1 MPAVRMK
8 TRSWVAVPPEAV
20 IEATQSRQIEGRVF
34 VAAGSK
40 VDVSKID
47 KKKLDRMMEK
57 SYPDFVDLDVVIDD
71 GKNTQVYVAK
81 DGAKIPVSRS
91 RGREHTRGGE

>member
-8 TRSWVAVPPEAV
+8 ARSWVAVPPDAV
-20 IEATQSRQIEGRVF
+20 IEATQSRHVEGRVF

-57 SYPDFVDLDVVIDD
+57 SYPDFVDLNVVIDD
-71 GKNTQVYVAK
+71 GKNTQVYEAK
-81 DGAKIPVSRS
+81 DGAKVPVPRS
-91 RGREHTRGGE
+91 RGREHKGGE

>member
-1 MPAVRMK
+1 MPAVIMK
-8 TRSWVAVPPEAV
+8 TTSWVSVPQDAVRDV
-20 IEATQSRQIEGRVF
+20 SQSRHIRGHVF

-47 KKKLDRMMEK
+47 KQKLARMMET
-57 SYPDFVDLDVVIDD
+57 SYPDFVDPDVVIDE

-81 DGAKIPVSRS
+81 DGAKIPVPRS
-91 RGREHTRGGE
+91 RGREHKGGE